1 MWTAPDPRVTHH
13 ANLSHMVGYAWSNAL
28 RSISAVATLTHP
40 TIRPAYPAA
49 AASLLHIRC
58 FDDRSP
64 TRDLAFDQRS
74 KPRLSPLCL
83 VGNIAGK
90 VEQALAYGLVV
101 ECSIERVGELVED
114 RLRCGFGRKQT
125 VPRRHLKL
133 RQPRFDR
140 GRYVG
145 QNGTARRR
153 RNGIDLDRPA
163 MNLLHDIGGRIAG
176 IVDLAGDQRVDRR
189 R

>member
-1 MWTAPDPRVTHH
+1 RPRHVPREPHH
-13 ANLSHMVGYAWSNAL
+13 ANCSHGVVRGGPTPLRPTSVGPPL
-28 RSISAVATLTHP
+28 PPLT
-40 TIRPAYPAA
+40 ILPAYPAA
-49 AASLLHIRC
+49 AASLLGIRC

-114 RLRCGFGRKQT
+114 RL
-125 VPRRHLKL
+125 
-133 RQPRFDR
+133 
-140 GRYVG
+140 
-145 QNGTARRR
+145 
-153 RNGIDLDRPA
+153 
-163 MNLLHDIGGRIAG
+163 
-176 IVDLAGDQRVDRR
+176 
-189 R
+189 